1 MKPFEK
7 NVKILTG
14 PENSGKSYAAKIMK
28 LAFKKPFHRLA
39 DAEFFRT
46 PFPLH
51 GVDNDTDLIL
61 IDDVQKKDLQQVIS
75 TFTAPYLRIIAKNQS
90 PKVIET
96 PRVIITLMDA
106 VDDLSFLQTPF
117 LARRVEVLECS
128 IFDNGLVEVSRV
140 NDLAPQTAN

>member
-14 PENSGKSYAAKIMK
+14 LENSGKSYAAKIMK
-28 LAFKKPFHRLA
+28 LAFKKPFHRIA

-61 IDDVQKKDLQQVIS
+61 IDDVQKKDLQEVVS
-75 TFTAPYLRIIAKNQS
+75 TFTEPYLRIIAKNKT
-90 PKVIET
+90 PKVLET

-106 VDDLSFLQTPF
+106 SADDLSFLQTPY
-117 LARRVEVLECS
+117 LSRRVDVLECS
-128 IFDNGLVEVSRV
+128 IFENDFPEVSRV
-140 NDLAPQTAN
+140 NETAPVV